1 MKRHSCQPGERSTW
15 SALPPALVNVSDKAL
30 KFLIAG
36 PKTFSS
42 SNEFINIGL
51 FSLFHLFRDDF
62 LGGLV
67 LPKVAVALR
76 HFLFRSL
83 LRRPCIPSIGLAH
96 DLLRQNNS
104 FIGCTLKSA
113 RGRVR
118 FCGPGSSRCGSTP
131 SP

>member
-62 LGGLV
+62 LAGLV

-83 LRRPCIPSIGLAH
+83 LSARFLPSFGLAH
-96 DLLRQNNS
+96 DPRLLQNS
-104 FIGCTLKSA
+104 LCCGTLN
-113 RGRVR
+113 
-118 FCGPGSSRCGSTP
+118 
-131 SP
+131 